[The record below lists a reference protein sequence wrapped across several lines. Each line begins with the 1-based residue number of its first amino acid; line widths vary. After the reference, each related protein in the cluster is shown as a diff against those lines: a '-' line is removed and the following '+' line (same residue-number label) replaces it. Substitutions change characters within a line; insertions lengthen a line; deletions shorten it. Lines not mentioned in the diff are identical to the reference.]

1 MLTNKNVFN
10 VRLTIIPLN
19 PNLTL
24 LTLDHNANYDTTL
37 YSILSMHLHPIIL
50 SK

>member
-1 MLTNKNVFN
+1 MLTNKNVLN
-10 VRLTIIPLN
+10 VRLTIISLN

-37 YSILSMHLHPIIL
+37 YSILPMHLHLIIL

>member
-1 MLTNKNVFN
+1 MLTNKNVLN

-24 LTLDHNANYDTTL
+24 LTLDHNVIYDTTL
-37 YSILSMHLHPIIL
+37 YSILPMHLHLIIL